1 MGGGGGDGEGEFDGS
16 LTNFAAAIEGGGP
29 GGKTPDGGGGGGP
42 LGNDPDGGGGGGAE
56 GRIPGGGGGG
66 APVGGRSPIGGGG
79 GGATRTSHLLR
90 PLLAWMISS
99 AQLSDFLFL
108 PAPSS
113 IASLH
118 LLHTL
123 QRLCK

>member
-66 APVGGRSPIGGGG
+66 APAGGRSPIGGGG

-99 AQLSDFLFL
+99 APSSDFLFL

-123 QRLCK
+123 QRLRK